1 MLVIDAFLTLLTWL
15 PYNIYPSIMENR
27 NLMTSDM
34 DTIQFRVTVF
44 HVLTAMMLTN
54 VFSTPIVYLIFNR
67 HFRVRTTFIYYL
79 LLLFHLYFSCFTRI
93 SDDVRIYDQVCAYKT
108 LLLPTCI

>member
-67 HFRVRTTFIYYL
+67 HFRVRTVYIDYL
-79 LLLFHLYFSCFTRI
+79 LLLFHLYFSN
-93 SDDVRIYDQVCAYKT
+93 S
-108 LLLPTCI
+108 LPVSMIKNVHM